1 MNNRQQALPLGGIC
15 DIQGAKVVARSIMES
30 YDKSNKGYIDISEVP
45 FMMVDAYKSINK
57 GFNPS

>member
-1 MNNRQQALPLGGIC
+1 
-15 DIQGAKVVARSIMES
+15 MES
-30 YDKSNKGYIDISEVP
+30 YDKNNKGYIDISEVP